1 MKIFK
6 KLLPVVIGLSL
17 IIVIAITIVIVNA
30 TNSKTPK
37 LSNGEES
44 YLQFGN
50 LNVTKQ
56 TIYDALKKD
65 YGVVELTRLIDTD
78 RKSVV

>member
-1 MKIFK
+1 MQQTVKHQ
-6 KLLPVVIGLSL
+6 
-17 IIVIAITIVIVNA
+17 
-30 TNSKTPK
+30 K

-56 TIYDALKKD
+56 TIYDALKKIM
-65 YGVVELTRLIDTD
+65 E
-78 RKSVV
+78 